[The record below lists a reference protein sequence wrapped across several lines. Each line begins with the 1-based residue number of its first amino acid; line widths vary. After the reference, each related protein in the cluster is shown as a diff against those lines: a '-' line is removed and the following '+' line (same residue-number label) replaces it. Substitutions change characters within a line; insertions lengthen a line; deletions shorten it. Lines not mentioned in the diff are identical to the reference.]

1 MEELVFHED
10 DAVKITNYRIR
21 VGNEE
26 FLTRW
31 LVGYGL
37 RRPFP
42 WLALFLLIL
51 AILSLYFFWSDIG
64 DKWYIP
70 LGLLIAAILAYL
82 LSPKYLHLYFAEGYA
97 RAIKTTKASYVQSLF
112 QSLRALAIYLGEMEH
127 KKREGS
133 S

>member
-42 WLALFLLIL
+42 WLALILLIM
-51 AILSLYFFWSDIG
+51 AVISLYFLWR
-64 DKWYIP
+64 KWYIP
-70 LGLLIAAILAYL
+70 LGLFIAAILAYL

-97 RAIKTTKASYVQSLF
+97 RAIKTTKSSYIESLF
-112 QSLRALAIYLGEMEH
+112 QSLRALAIYLGETEH